1 MTARGPK
8 LPAFFAQD
16 FMITIRPFQALM
28 PGDNVADVSAVPY
41 DVVDREQAAAKAE
54 GNALSF
60 LRVSRSE
67 IELSADTDPYSDAV
81 YELAVANF
89 AKLCATA
96 PLTHDEHPSLYAYA
110 QTMGEHRQIGLVA
123 AASVDD
129 YDADRIKKH
138 EKTRQ
143 DKEDDRTRHTL
154 ELRAHSGPVFLTC
167 RDQDGLSATLAEI
180 ANGDA
185 IFDFVAADGVRH
197 EVWRVPTQQ
206 TEELVQLFT
215 RAPALYVADG
225 HHRAKSASRTREAC
239 RAANPEHSGSE
250 AYNYFLTVIFPGDQL
265 AILAYNRAV
274 HDLNGHTPESLREA
288 IAAAFAI
295 ETTDDPVPQSP
306 GNVCMYLAGAW
317 YALKPLR
324 PVDGGNV
331 ADALDVSVLQNRL
344 LAPLLGI
351 DDPRTS
357 KRIDFVGGIHGTARL
372 EELVDS
378 GRAAVA
384 FSMHPV
390 TVDELMAIADAGMI
404 MPPKST
410 WFEPKLR
417 DGLLIH
423 TF

>member
-1 MTARGPK
+1 
-8 LPAFFAQD
+8 
-16 FMITIRPFQALM
+16 MITIRPFQALM
-28 PGDNVADVSAVPY
+28 PGENVADVAAVPY

-54 GNALSF
+54 GKPLSF

-67 IELSADTDPYSDAV
+67 IELPEDANPYSDAV
-81 YELAVANF
+81 YDLAVANF
-89 AKLCATA
+89 AKLRENA
-96 PLTHDEHPSLYAYA
+96 PLSHDERPCLYAYA
-110 QTMGEHRQIGLVA
+110 QTMGNHRQIGLVA

-143 DKEDDRTRHTL
+143 AKEDDRTTHTVR
-154 ELRAHSGPVFLTC
+154 LRAHSGPVFLTC

-180 ANGDA
+180 ATGEA
-185 IFDFVAADGVRH
+185 LFDFVAADGVRH
-197 EVWRVPTQQ
+197 EVWRVPEDTAVH
-206 TEELVQLFT
+206 LVQLFKGV
-215 RAPALYVADG
+215 PALYVADG
-225 HHRAKSASRTREAC
+225 HHRAKSASRTRENC
-239 RAANPEHSGSE
+239 QAANPEHSGDE

-274 HDLNGHTPESLREA
+274 HDLNGHSPEALREA
-288 IAAAFAI
+288 ISAEFAI
-295 ETTDDPVPQSP
+295 SPTDNPVPDSP
-306 GNVCMYLAGAW
+306 GNVCMYLEGSW
-317 YALKPLR
+317 HALKPLR
-324 PVDGGNV
+324 PVDGGSV
-331 ADALDVSVLQNRL
+331 ADALDVSVLQTRL

-351 DDPRTS
+351 EDPRTS
-357 KRIDFVGGIHGTARL
+357 NRIDFVGGIHGTDRL
-372 EELVDS
+372 EELVDT